1 MTLYKGL
8 FSTQHFFTDFTL
20 FLKVYLK
27 KQIFQGFKKVKFL
40 TLASYIVRSN
50 EILGWEGVGNRQLFC
65 FFKA

>member
-1 MTLYKGL
+1 MTCIRACSAHNTFL
-8 FSTQHFFTDFTL
+8 QDFTL

-40 TLASYIVRSN
+40 TLASYIVPSN
-50 EILGWEGVGNRQLFC
+50 EILGCEGVGNRQLFC